1 MKDVLARNNLKNID
15 LLKRVFAFVC
25 NNVGSITST
34 NSIAKYI
41 ANEAKLDTALRPAT
55 IGNLLQMLEN
65 AFIIYRADRYDVKGK
80 EVLKSLEKYYLADTG
95 LKNAIAGY
103 NLENY
108 GHSIENV
115 VYLELLRRGYQVYV
129 GKNDT
134 KEIDFVAINKEE
146 TRYFQVTETLVGKKT
161 QEREI
166 APFRSTHDFYE
177 KTIITTDKTY
187 VTNLNGIKIVNLID
201 FLLS

>member
-1 MKDVLARNNLKNID
+1 M
-15 LLKRVFAFVC
+15 
-25 NNVGSITST
+25 
-34 NSIAKYI
+34 
-41 ANEAKLDTALRPAT
+41 
-55 IGNLLQMLEN
+55 
-65 AFIIYRADRYDVKGK
+65 
-80 EVLKSLEKYYLADTG
+80 KSLEKYYPADTG
-95 LKNAIAGY
+95 LKNFVAGY

-108 GHSIENV
+108 GHSIENI

-146 TRYFQVTETLVGKKT
+146 TRYFQVTETLADKTT

-166 APFRSTHDFYE
+166 APFRSTQDFYE
-177 KTIITTDKTY
+177 RTIITTDKTY
-187 VTNLNGIKIVNLID
+187 VTNVNGIKIVYIID